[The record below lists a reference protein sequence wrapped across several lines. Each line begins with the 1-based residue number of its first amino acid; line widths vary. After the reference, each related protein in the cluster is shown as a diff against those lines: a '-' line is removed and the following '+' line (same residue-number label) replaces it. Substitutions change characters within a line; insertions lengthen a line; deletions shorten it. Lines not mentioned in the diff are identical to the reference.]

1 MNQKELNE
9 IRRHLSLKRCG
20 IHKIYGCFVSS
31 GKEIIS
37 DFQTSF
43 GLMSEFEAEKIP
55 VSSQKDAVRYIGK
68 EPPGPLL
75 FHPAGG

>member
-43 GLMSEFEAEKIP
+43 GLRKIP